1 MFIQMVLLKYLYIQI
16 VQDVGQC
23 KYINDAFRRINILNL
38 TLEYYTKWTTPYI
51 SIRVIK
57 YWKSLS
63 DFDYMEI
70 NLFEDGSGIGVVR
83 NLNDNLVI
91 DKKLTFS

>member
-1 MFIQMVLLKYLYIQI
+1 MSLLH
-16 VQDVGQC
+16 
-23 KYINDAFRRINILNL
+23 NDAFRRINILNL

-57 YWKSLS
+57 RWKSSS

-83 NLNDNLVI
+83 NLNNNMI
-91 DKKLTFS
+91 INKKLTFS

>member
-1 MFIQMVLLKYLYIQI
+1 MSLLH
-16 VQDVGQC
+16 
-23 KYINDAFRRINILNL
+23 NDAFRRINILNL

-57 YWKSLS
+57 HWKSSS

-83 NLNDNLVI
+83 NLNNNLVI
-91 DKKLTFS
+91 NKKVTFS